1 MQPWLG
7 IKITLQIHLATT
19 QLYSRPR
26 EIRMRKLDYQSKP
39 TPPRIHSPT
48 TREHQ
53 RQLTALFL
61 SLMPLLLS
69 ASGHHLPTP
78 LQRQVLEPLLQV
90 QVLLLVLKWLSATML
105 PSHSTSRPTDQSPL
119 PATVPLY
126 LNSAR
131 HQSPLV
137 PWPTVHLPATS
148 IASNS
153 TSSLQWMM
161 SSDFAPV
168 NSSDS
173 YTSMTMVG

>member
-1 MQPWLG
+1 MQLWLG
-7 IKITLQIHLATT
+7 IEITLQIHLAIT
-19 QLYSRPR
+19 QLYSRR
-26 EIRMRKLDYQSKP
+26 RGIWMRKLDYQSKP
-39 TPPRIHSPT
+39 LPLRIHSLI

-53 RQLTALFL
+53 RQLTPLCL

-69 ASGHHLPTP
+69 ASEHHLPTP
-78 LQRQVLEPLLQV
+78 LQRQVQV
-90 QVLLLVLKWLSATML
+90 QVLLLVQKWLSATML
-105 PSHSTSRPTDQSPL
+105 PCHSTSRPTDQSPL

-161 SSDFAPV
+161 SSDFALV
-168 NSSDS
+168 NSSDF